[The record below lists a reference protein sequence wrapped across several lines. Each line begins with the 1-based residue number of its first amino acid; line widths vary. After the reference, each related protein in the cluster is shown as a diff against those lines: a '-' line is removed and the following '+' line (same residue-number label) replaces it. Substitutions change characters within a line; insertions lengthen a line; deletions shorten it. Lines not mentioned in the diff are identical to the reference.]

1 MSSPNDL
8 NDVYKFLVRAT
19 DATTVFGEHSTTAK
33 NFFSAWT
40 SSLYTL
46 DVTGGSF
53 SAAAAGSVTLASGE
67 VCQVTFTPTGT
78 QFAGELTVSGS
89 TYVPATGG
97 GSDPGCAAF
106 NATFSYTK
114 SDSVLN
120 VCGAGCDSY
129 Y

>member
-8 NDVYKFLVRAT
+8 NDVYKVLVRAT
-19 DATTVFGEHSTTAK
+19 DPNAEFGEYSTTTK
-33 NFFSAWT
+33 NLFSSWT

-53 SAAAAGSVTLASGE
+53 GGAGLGSVILASGE
-67 VCQVTFTPTGT
+67 VCQATFTPTGT